1 MRSVRVFAPA
11 TIGNIGPGFDVLGL
25 AITSLGDYVEAQE
38 AASGVRILEVTGFNG
53 GIPLEADKNTAGIA
67 AQQVLDLLHVRA
79 GIELKIHKTVP
90 TAAGLG
96 SSAASAA
103 AAAFAVNELYGGG
116 LTPTDLIFPATVA
129 EAAVSGDFFADNT
142 APALLGGAT
151 LTRCR
156 EPLDVIKLGS
166 IRDLVIVIVTPDFQI
181 TTKHAREILPEQI
194 PLKAFVENMANSC
207 LMVAAFTRGD
217 LSLLGRCIDDVV
229 IEPVRAKLIPG
240 FYDVKHAA
248 LEAGAYGCSIS
259 GAGPSVFAVT
269 ETVGKADYIGRAMKA
284 AFGARG
290 TDSTVYI
297 AKVEEEGAKVVRDE
311 VAFPMHRVRGHVS
324 SG

>member
-25 AITSLGDYVEAQE
+25 AITSLGDYVDANE
-38 AASGVRILEVTGFNG
+38 AASGVRILEMTGFNG
-53 GIPLEADKNTAGIA
+53 GIPLEADKNTAAIA
-67 AQQVLDLLHVRA
+67 AQRVLDLLHVGA
-79 GIELKIHKTVP
+79 GVELTIHKTVP

-103 AAAFAVNELYGGG
+103 AGAFAVNELYGGG

-207 LMVAAFTRGD
+207 LMVAAFTKGD
-217 LSLLGRCIDDVV
+217 LSLLGRCINDVV

-248 LEAGAYGCSIS
+248 LEASAYGCSIS
-259 GAGPSVFAVT
+259 GAGPSVFAIT
-269 ETVGKADYIGRAMKA
+269 DTVGKADYIGRAMKA
-284 AFGARG
+284 AFGERG

-297 AKVEEEGAKVVRDE
+297 AKAEEEGAKVVRDE
-311 VAFPMHRVRGHVS
+311 VAFPVHRVRGHVS